1 MENIFLLTLI
11 MSETNLPNFVTTFV
25 KSLHHALKLIFPIS
39 WKPQICQILS
49 KKKGTVYPPDHVL
62 DIPKSLLIPLS
73 SQRLPRSRAHRR
85 GTGATR
91 ASCHR
96 TPRRWR
102 RCGWTRRRATRSSPS
117 PSRSSGRSPAT
128 SARTPSS
135 AAAASAASTRAPSPP
150 PPPATATAP
159 SPSPSP
165 SRSTTATTASRATA
179 SGWSVVLNQESISLF
194 ALWWSESAIVGAGG
208 GDLPGPSV
216 APQPGEA
223 RRILLRGR
231 PPAARLRVHATRQR
245 RVPPLLP

>member
-1 MENIFLLTLI
+1 MENIFLLILI

-135 AAAASAASTRAPSPP
+135 AAAASAASTRRRRRLRRRRRRRRRAPARRRQGP
-150 PPPATATAP
+150 
-159 SPSPSP
+159 
-165 SRSTTATTASRATA
+165 RRR
-179 SGWSVVLNQESISLF
+179 QQ
-194 ALWWSESAIVGAGG
+194 
-208 GDLPGPSV
+208 LPGPPRV
-216 APQPGEA
+216 AGQ
-223 RRILLRGR
+223 
-231 PPAARLRVHATRQR
+231 
-245 RVPPLLP
+245 